1 MKPILLGDTLPDING
16 EYHNN
21 NLKQIIKYRGEKN
34 IVLIF
39 FPTEIR
45 NGCEDGDCC
54 ISNIVNSLNSNDSI
68 LFGITRS
75 RKTRSFSGL
84 SEDKTLLPIL
94 VEKDNTLKKL
104 FGISTINL
112 GNYTRIFSEVF
123 NLDTGRI
130 IVAIDKKGKVIYK
143 SDVNQR
149 EKCLQDEGHRINL
162 ILRKSD
168 IKGDA
173 SLQ

>member
-1 MKPILLGDTLPDING
+1 MKPILLGDTLPDLN
-16 EYHNN
+16 ESYND
-21 NLKQIIKYRGEKN
+21 NLAQILKYKGEKN

-54 ISNIVNSLNSNDSI
+54 ISNITNSLNTNESI
-68 LFGITRS
+68 LFGIAR
-75 RKTRSFSGL
+75 RMKNQSFSGFSKDKAVFPIL
-84 SEDKTLLPIL
+84 SENG
-94 VEKDNTLKKL
+94 NTLKKI
-104 FGISTINL
+104 FGISSVNL
-112 GNYTRIFSEVF
+112 GNYTRIFSEAF

-130 IVAIDKKGKVIYK
+130 IVAINKKGKVIYK
-143 SDVNQR
+143 TDVDQR

-168 IKGDA
+168 I
-173 SLQ
+173 